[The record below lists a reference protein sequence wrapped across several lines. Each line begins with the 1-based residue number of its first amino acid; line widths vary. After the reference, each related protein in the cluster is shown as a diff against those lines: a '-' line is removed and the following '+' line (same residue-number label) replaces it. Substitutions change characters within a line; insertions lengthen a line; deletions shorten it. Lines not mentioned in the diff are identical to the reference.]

1 MKEFNEEI
9 KMIMSEIEN
18 LEIRIQNLQDMN
30 PVSKEAYDTY
40 LLPSRGDLVDG
51 KIMKAYVKLRGV
63 RRELEELLI
72 EEEK

>member
-9 KMIMSEIEN
+9 KMIMGEIEN

>member
-1 MKEFNEEI
+1 
-9 KMIMSEIEN
+9 MSEIEN